1 MPRNWL
7 APLIAEAFLQGRAI
21 LASEA
26 VRRAIMWLWPYAG
39 VIVGLDVAAH
49 YGDATGAALPA
60 QFFISQDH
68 SFGEFFEYSLTAS
81 CAVMLFIL
89 WRRLGATA
97 YLANAAMM
105 VWLTLDNV
113 MEFHEAFG
121 HWAAPAIPMPV
132 ASPVA
137 ANDVGEMLFFALVG
151 GFWLI
156 GLASALFGAQ
166 VQAAARS
173 LYIAAGIGCAAVFG
187 VFVDM
192 AVTWGP
198 HTVAM
203 LDFQTWLEDGGEFA
217 FLNLTFL
224 VVVAFF
230 HAERMAWLAGP
241 GEALEPQL
249 V

>member
-1 MPRNWL
+1 MPRAWL
-7 APLIAEAFLQGRAI
+7 DPLIAEAFAQGRGI

-49 YGDATGAALPA
+49 YGDATGAALPV

-68 SFGEFFEYSLTAS
+68 SFGEFFEYALTIS
-81 CAVMLFIL
+81 CAAMLFIM

-105 VWLTLDNV
+105 AWLTLDNA

-121 HWAAPAIPMPV
+121 HWAAPAIPLP
-132 ASPVA
+132 AGSPVA

-156 GLASALFGAQ
+156 GLASALFAAQ
-166 VQAAARS
+166 PRAAARS

-192 AVTWGP
+192 VVTWGP
-198 HTVAM
+198 HTIAM
-203 LDFQTWLEDGGEFA
+203 LNLETWLEDGGEFA
-217 FLNLTFL
+217 FINLTFL

-230 HAERMAWLAGP
+230 HAERMVWRAER
-241 GEALEPQL
+241 GESLEPQL